1 MDTNEAIEWIR
12 NIPKINLY
20 IGTKKE
26 HKGKILF
33 TNGVKDCTEKEYYKD
48 IDEIISL
55 LQQGEKYRQ
64 IVEEIISS
72 RYFSARDN
80 EYLKSFKQKYFP
92 KEIIKEVVKG
102 ITEQIKEGAE
112 IARKEA
118 ETKNEV

>member
-1 MDTNEAIEWIR
+1 MEVKEAIEIINGMHRRIIGEWAHSDKEEEDIR
-12 NIPKINLY
+12 
-20 IGTKKE
+20 KE
-26 HKGKILF
+26 L
-33 TNGVKDCTEKEYYKD
+33 
-48 IDEIISL
+48 DEIISL

-92 KEIIKEVVKG
+92 KEIVKEVVGG

-118 ETKNEV
+118 ENQ